1 MSIRI
6 AADEA
11 GSTDSHPI
19 VGSPTATSTNNGGTH
34 HAFQSSHP
42 HPAQQPPISVSTSN
56 PPNVTIPSR
65 PSLSSKSSSSP
76 PRSSTDVDFVGKS
89 SPSATARWRSSI
101 AATQRTD
108 VTSSAQSDSTTVVE
122 PGFDESVL
130 RALCDLD
137 VSVIVRLGHLPHST
151 GPHSPIKCGVP
162 LLLDRIKQSMIS
174 CRVSCRRF
182 GVSLST
188 LTLPCT
194 GGIRVFQEACHAR
207 GGVWEG
213 HAKAC

>member
-6 AADEA
+6 ADEA
-11 GSTDSHPI
+11 GSTDGHAV
-19 VGSPTATSTNNGGTH
+19 VGSPTATNGPH
-34 HAFQSSHP
+34 PFQP
-42 HPAQQPPISVSTSN
+42 HPAQPPLSVSTSN

-89 SPSATARWRSSI
+89 SPPSATARWRNSL

-108 VTSSAQSDSTTVVE
+108 VASSAQSDSPTVVE

-137 VSVIVRLGHLPHST
+137 VSVMPPRLYHTQPTQSHQVRGT
-151 GPHSPIKCGVP
+151 FI
-162 LLLDRIKQSMIS
+162 
-174 CRVSCRRF
+174 
-182 GVSLST
+182 T
-188 LTLPCT
+188 
-194 GGIRVFQEACHAR
+194 
-207 GGVWEG
+207 
-213 HAKAC
+213 

>member
-6 AADEA
+6 ADEA
-11 GSTDSHPI
+11 GSTDGHGI
-19 VGSPTATSTNNGGTH
+19 VGSPTATNGP
-34 HAFQSSHP
+34 HAFQS
-42 HPAQQPPISVSTSN
+42 HPAQPPISVSTSN

-89 SPSATARWRSSI
+89 SPSATTRWRSSL

-108 VTSSAQSDSTTVVE
+108 VTSSAQSDATTVVE

-137 VSVIVRLGHLPHST
+137 VSVMPSRFLPHST
-151 GPHSPIKCGVP
+151 SPLPPSSAGC
-162 LLLDRIKQSMIS
+162 LYY
-174 CRVSCRRF
+174 
-182 GVSLST
+182 
-188 LTLPCT
+188 LTESN
-194 GGIRVFQEACHAR
+194 RA
-207 GGVWEG
+207 
-213 HAKAC
+213 

>member
-6 AADEA
+6 TDEA
-11 GSTDSHPI
+11 GSTDGHVI
-19 VGSPTATSTNNGGTH
+19 VGSPTAANNGPH
-34 HAFQSSHP
+34 PFQSSHP
-42 HPAQQPPISVSTSN
+42 HPHPAQPPISVSTSN

-89 SPSATARWRSSI
+89 SPSATGRWRSSL

-137 VSVIVRLGHLPHST
+137 VSVMRLAYLPHST
-151 GPHSPIKCGVP
+151 TPSSAGF
-162 LLLDRIKQSMIS
+162 LYY
-174 CRVSCRRF
+174 
-182 GVSLST
+182 
-188 LTLPCT
+188 LTELN
-194 GGIRVFQEACHAR
+194 RA
-207 GGVWEG
+207 
-213 HAKAC
+213 

>member
-1 MSIRI
+1 MSTRI
-6 AADEA
+6 ADEA
-11 GSTDSHPI
+11 GSTDGHAI
-19 VGSPTATSTNNGGTH
+19 VGSPTATTNNGP

-42 HPAQQPPISVSTSN
+42 AQPPISVSTSN
-56 PPNVTIPSR
+56 PPSR

-89 SPSATARWRSSI
+89 SPSATARWRSSL

-137 VSVIVRLGHLPHST
+137 VSVMPYKLYNTLNQPPFPHQVRGAFIT
-151 GPHSPIKCGVP
+151 
-162 LLLDRIKQSMIS
+162 
-174 CRVSCRRF
+174 
-182 GVSLST
+182 
-188 LTLPCT
+188 
-194 GGIRVFQEACHAR
+194 
-207 GGVWEG
+207 
-213 HAKAC
+213 

>member
-6 AADEA
+6 ADEA
-11 GSTDSHPI
+11 GSTDGHGI
-19 VGSPTATSTNNGGTH
+19 VGSPTATNGP
-34 HAFQSSHP
+34 HAFQS
-42 HPAQQPPISVSTSN
+42 HPAQPPISVSTSN

-89 SPSATARWRSSI
+89 SPSATTRWRSSL

-108 VTSSAQSDSTTVVE
+108 VASSTQSDATTVVE

-137 VSVIVRLGHLPHST
+137 VSVMPFRLYTTLNQP
-151 GPHSPIKCGVP
+151 PSPIKCGVP

-174 CRVSCRRF
+174 CRVSYRR
-182 GVSLST
+182 
-188 LTLPCT
+188 
-194 GGIRVFQEACHAR
+194 HA
-207 GGVWEG
+207 
-213 HAKAC
+213 ALASP